1 MSFLVLFC
9 NFLGQA
15 ISLKAWLQP
24 QVFRNRIWTNQMLIK
39 MLFYLSVV
47 GQGSGGGEGV
57 VGFFFFIIP

>member
-47 GQGSGGGEGV
+47 GQGRGGGEGEGV
-57 VGFFFFIIP
+57 VGLFFK